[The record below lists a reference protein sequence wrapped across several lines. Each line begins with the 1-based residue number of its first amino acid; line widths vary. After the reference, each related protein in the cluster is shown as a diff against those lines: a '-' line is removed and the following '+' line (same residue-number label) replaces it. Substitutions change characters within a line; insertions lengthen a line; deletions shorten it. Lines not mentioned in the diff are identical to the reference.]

1 VIFPRCLTSYILG
14 AEDVSEPAP
23 GHLVSVLML
32 FNVQV
37 TGPAGRGSK
46 LVTKRSKL
54 TISETIVLEDISR
67 TDFIAAFLAV
77 HGLSEQYSP
86 GVHSGPAFKLF
97 WTGSV

>member
-1 VIFPRCLTSYILG
+1 
-14 AEDVSEPAP
+14 
-23 GHLVSVLML
+23 ML

-37 TGPAGRGSK
+37 AGPAGCGSK

-67 TDFIAAFLAV
+67 TDFIAAFLV
-77 HGLSEQYSP
+77 MHGLSKQYCP

-97 WTGSV
+97 WMGSV

>member
-1 VIFPRCLTSYILG
+1 
-14 AEDVSEPAP
+14 
-23 GHLVSVLML
+23 ML

-37 TGPAGRGSK
+37 AGPAGRGSK

-67 TDFIAAFLAV
+67 TDFIAAFLVV
-77 HGLSEQYSP
+77 HGLSEQYRP

-97 WTGSV
+97 WTGSVYVYLLSRISSY